1 MEASVQKEIKE
12 IIESQDVQAEAS
24 SLHWQEIQGSARR

>member
-1 MEASVQKEIKE
+1 MEASVLKEIKE

-24 SLHWQEIQGSARR
+24 SFHWQET